1 MRIKVDISLWICLFV
16 VSIQVYLTYIFLRK
30 YYKRW
35 TVFEETGETSS
46 SNHSMGSF
54 SLKHVFKSSPFLF
67 LFGFLFFNKR
77 IGKKSIVIIITVLF
91 ISFSIIQPTSYC
103 HSCCQLHSAI
113 PKLLLNGTIHSIDV
127 LWLENN
133 IEITMKNKY

>member
-1 MRIKVDISLWICLFV
+1 MSFV
-16 VSIQVYLTYIFLRK
+16 VSIQVYLTYIFLRN

-54 SLKHVFKSSPFLF
+54 RLNMYLKAL
-67 LFGFLFFNKR
+67 LFFSFLDFYFSIKELE
-77 IGKKSIVIIITVLF
+77 KKSIVIIITVLF

-133 IEITMKNKY
+133 IEITMKNKYKK